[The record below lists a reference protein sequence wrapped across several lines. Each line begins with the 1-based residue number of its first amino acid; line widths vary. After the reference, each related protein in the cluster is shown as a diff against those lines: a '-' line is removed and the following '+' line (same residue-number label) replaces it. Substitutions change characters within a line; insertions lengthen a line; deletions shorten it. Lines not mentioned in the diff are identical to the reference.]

1 MMNEDAKS
9 DMAALKKLRE
19 ERAWQINRAKKTV
32 KTQQQI
38 IKRITEQVQNEAKT
52 VPEITQ
58 ATGLPASQVLMFV
71 TTLRKYGVMAEGV
84 KDGDYFR
91 YQLSK

>member
-1 MMNEDAKS
+1 MNEENKTDN
-9 DMAALKKLRE
+9 AALKKLRE
-19 ERAWQINRAKKTV
+19 DRAWQISRAKETV

-38 IKRITEQVQNEAKT
+38 IKRITEQIKNDGKT
-52 VPEITQ
+52 VPEISK

-71 TTLRKYGVMAEGV
+71 ATLRKYGAVVEGT

-91 YQLSK
+91 YQMSN

>member
-1 MMNEDAKS
+1 MNEENKTDK
-9 DMAALKKLRE
+9 AALKKLRE
-19 ERAWQINRAKKTV
+19 ERIWQISRAKDTV

-38 IKRITEQVQNEAKT
+38 IKRITEQIKNDGKT
-52 VPEITQ
+52 VPEIAQ

-71 TTLRKYGVMAEGV
+71 ATLRKYGAITEGT

-91 YQLSK
+91 YQISN

>member
-1 MMNEDAKS
+1 MMMEDDKS
-9 DMAALKKLRE
+9 DKAALKKLRE
-19 ERAWQINRAKKTV
+19 ERAWQINRAKETV

-38 IKRITEQVQNEAKT
+38 IKRITEQVQNDAKT
-52 VPEITQ
+52 VPEIAQ
-58 ATGLPASQVLMFV
+58 AAGLPASQVLMFV
-71 TTLRKYGVMAEGV
+71 ATLRKYEVMAEGI

>member
-1 MMNEDAKS
+1 MNEENKTDK
-9 DMAALKKLRE
+9 AALKKLRE
-19 ERAWQINRAKKTV
+19 ERTRQISRAKDTV

-38 IKRITEQVQNEAKT
+38 IKRITEQIKNDGKT
-52 VPEITQ
+52 VPDIAQ

-71 TTLRKYGVMAEGV
+71 ATLRKYGAIVEGT

-91 YQLSK
+91 YQISN

>member
-1 MMNEDAKS
+1 MNEENKTDK
-9 DMAALKKLRE
+9 AALKKLRE
-19 ERAWQINRAKKTV
+19 DRAWQISRAKETV

-38 IKRITEQVQNEAKT
+38 IKRITEQIKNDGKT
-52 VPEITQ
+52 VPEISK

-71 TTLRKYGVMAEGV
+71 ATLRKYGAVVEGT

-91 YQLSK
+91 YQMSN

>member
-1 MMNEDAKS
+1 MNEENKTGK
-9 DMAALKKLRE
+9 AALKKLRE
-19 ERAWQINRAKKTV
+19 ERAWQIGRAKETV

-38 IKRITEQVQNEAKT
+38 IKCITEQIKNEGKT
-52 VPEITQ
+52 IPEISQ

-71 TTLRKYGVMAEGV
+71 ATLRKYGAVVEGT

-91 YQLSK
+91 YHISN

>member
-1 MMNEDAKS
+1 MSEENKS
-9 DMAALKKLRE
+9 DKAALKKLRE
-19 ERAWQINRAKKTV
+19 ERAWQISRAKETV

-38 IKRITEQVQNEAKT
+38 IKRITEQIKNEGKT
-52 VPEITQ
+52 VPEIVQ

-71 TTLRKYGVMAEGV
+71 ATLRKYGAVAEGT

-91 YQLSK
+91 YQISN

>member
-1 MMNEDAKS
+1 MNEENKTDK
-9 DMAALKKLRE
+9 AALKKLRE
-19 ERAWQINRAKKTV
+19 DRAWQISRAKETV

-38 IKRITEQVQNEAKT
+38 IKRITEQIKNDGKT
-52 VPEITQ
+52 IPEISQ

-71 TTLRKYGVMAEGV
+71 ATLRKYGAVAEGT

-91 YQLSK
+91 YQISN

>member
-1 MMNEDAKS
+1 MSEENKTDK
-9 DMAALKKLRE
+9 AALKKLRE
-19 ERAWQINRAKKTV
+19 ERAWQISRSKETV

-38 IKRITEQVQNEAKT
+38 IKRITEQIETDGKT
-52 VPEITQ
+52 VPEIAQ

-71 TTLRKYGVMAEGV
+71 ATLRKYGAVAEGT

-91 YQLSK
+91 YQISN

>member
-1 MMNEDAKS
+1 MNEENKTDK
-9 DMAALKKLRE
+9 AALKKLRE
-19 ERAWQINRAKKTV
+19 ERAWQISRAKDTV

-38 IKRITEQVQNEAKT
+38 IKRITEQIKNDGKT
-52 VPEITQ
+52 VPEIAQ

-71 TTLRKYGVMAEGV
+71 ATLRKYGAVAEGT

-91 YQLSK
+91 YQISN

>member
-1 MMNEDAKS
+1 MMKEDDKS
-9 DMAALKKLRE
+9 DKAALKKLRE
-19 ERAWQINRAKKTV
+19 ERAWQINRAKETV
-32 KTQQQI
+32 KTQQKI
-38 IKRITEQVQNEAKT
+38 IKRITEQVQNDAKT
-52 VPEITQ
+52 VPEIAQ

>member
-1 MMNEDAKS
+1 MSEENKS
-9 DMAALKKLRE
+9 DKAALKKLRE
-19 ERAWQINRAKKTV
+19 ERAWQISRAKETV

-38 IKRITEQVQNEAKT
+38 IKRITEQIKNEGKT
-52 VPEITQ
+52 VLEIAQ

-71 TTLRKYGVMAEGV
+71 ATLRKYGAVAEGT

-91 YQLSK
+91 YQISN